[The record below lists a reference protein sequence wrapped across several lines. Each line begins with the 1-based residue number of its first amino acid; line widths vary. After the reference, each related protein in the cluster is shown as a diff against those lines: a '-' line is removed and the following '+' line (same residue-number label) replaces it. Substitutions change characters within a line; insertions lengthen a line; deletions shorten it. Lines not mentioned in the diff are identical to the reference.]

1 MQKLVDLLALGLAYD
16 VSQLGFSPLH
26 LMRAQE
32 LCLLVTYDE
41 LGTCQWSVAV
51 LLGRTII

>member
-1 MQKLVDLLALGLAYD
+1 VQKLVDLLALGLACD
-16 VSQLGFSPLH
+16 VAQSGSSPLH

-32 LCLLVTYDE
+32 LCLLVTYNE